1 MKQYLSLIIALLL
14 LAACGQP
21 KAKYVIGVSQCS
33 QDNWRDKLNRE
44 LKTSEYFNDSLDVR
58 LASANDD
65 SEKQIAQINQFI
77 ADGVDLLIVA
87 PNQYNSITSAVIKA
101 HERGIPVILYDRKVN
116 TDKYTAFI
124 GGDNYGIGKAMGR
137 FIGQRLKGK
146 GRVVEIR
153 GLEGS
158 SPAADRHR
166 GFVDGLKDYPGVQL
180 VASEPGNWKEES
192 GAAAMERILNKVT
205 AFDYVFGQNDRMA
218 LGAYHVL
225 KRRGMEKQ
233 VRLTGVDALAVK
245 GGGLELVRDSVLEA
259 SYLYPTKGDAVIA
272 LALKILRHQ
281 SYDRDNRLSTTIVT
295 RDNVE
300 LMLMEAKDVERQN
313 ANLDLLHR
321 KVDTYFNQY
330 SMQRWF
336 MGLLIVALAVIV
348 IAAAVT
354 YRAYLSKTRLSEQLA
369 HSNGELQRLNAE
381 VRDMTQAQLTFFTN
395 VSHELRTPLTLIA
408 DPVDHL
414 LDTQE
419 VRGEA
424 RKVLE
429 MVRRNVQLLSQLVNE
444 ILDFRK
450 IQNGKMQL
458 RLTRFSLA
466 SALSQWASAFDA
478 AAQGKQVTLGT
489 VSRVEGDDDIVADHE
504 KLSHLYRNLLSNA
517 LKYTPAGG
525 AVTTTLTAEGDSYVI
540 SVRDTGKGINARD
553 LPNVFERFYQARG
566 ASGGTGIGLAIV
578 KAFTELHH
586 GEVSVESEEGRGTCF
601 TVRLPRRQE
610 GVVEEAATPGDEAPA
625 VEAGL
630 YAAAPVNVEQ
640 HLSDV
645 VATDD
650 NDKPEVL
657 VIDDN
662 DDVRTYVRT
671 LLKDHCHVTEARDG
685 KSGLALAR
693 KTVPD
698 LVVCDVM
705 MPVMDGLEFTRQL
718 KADTATSHIPVI
730 LLTARTLDEQQAE
743 GYATGADSYITKPF
757 SGKVLLTRIDNLL
770 SSRRQ
775 LRQLF
780 AGSAPQADSQAA
792 APGGD
797 VAAAGQGVGDRDVLF
812 IGRLRETIQR
822 NLGDSELS
830 VEHIGE
836 EMGLSRVQL
845 YRKVKA
851 LTGQSPVELLRTA
864 RLQRGK
870 RLLET
875 TDMTI
880 AEVAYDVG
888 FSSPSYFTKC
898 FKDEF
903 GVSPRELNQ

>member
-1 MKQYLSLIIALLL
+1 MKQFLSLIIALLL

-44 LKTSEYFNDSLDVR
+44 LKTGEYFNDSLEVR

-87 PNQYNSITSAVIKA
+87 PNQYNSIASAVVKA

-137 FIGQRLKGK
+137 FIGQRLNGK

-158 SPAADRHR
+158 SPAAERHR

-192 GAAAMERILNKVT
+192 GAKAMERILNKVT

-218 LGAYHVL
+218 QGAYGVL

-245 GGGLELVRDSVLEA
+245 GGGLELVRDGVLEA

-281 SYDRDNRLSTTIVT
+281 PYSRDNRLSTTIVT

-321 KVDTYFNQY
+321 KVDAYFTQF

-348 IAAAVT
+348 IAAALT
-354 YRAYLSKTRLSEQLA
+354 YQAYLTKARLSEQLA

-381 VRDMTQAQLTFFTN
+381 VRDMTQAQLAFFTN

-408 DPVDHL
+408 DPIDRL

-429 MVRRNVQLLSQLVNE
+429 MVRRNIQLLSQLVNE

-458 RLTRFSLA
+458 RLTRFSLG
-466 SALSQWASAFDA
+466 SALSEWASAFDA
-478 AAQGKQVTLGT
+478 AAQGKHVTLST
-489 VSRVEGDDDIVADHE
+489 VSRVEGDDIIVADHE

-525 AVTTTLTAEGDSYVI
+525 AVATTLDAEGDSYVI
-540 SVRDTGKGINARD
+540 RVRDTGKGINARD
-553 LPNVFERFYQARG
+553 LPNIFERFYQARG

-586 GEVSVESEEGRGTCF
+586 GEVTVESEEGRGTCF

-610 GVVEEAATPGDEAPA
+610 GAVEDAAATDEA
-625 VEAGL
+625 VDVVAGQ

-640 HLSDV
+640 RLSDV
-645 VATDD
+645 VSADD
-650 NDKPEVL
+650 NDNPEVL

-662 DDVRTYVRT
+662 DDVRAYVRT

-770 SSRRQ
+770 NSRRQ

-792 APGGD
+792 APAGD

>member
-1 MKQYLSLIIALLL
+1 MKNLLMILTVLLL
-14 LAACGQP
+14 LAACNKRP
-21 KAKYVIGVSQCS
+21 HKYVIGVSQCS
-33 QDNWRDKLNRE
+33 EDVWRDKLNRE
-44 LKTSEYFNDSLDVR
+44 LKTSEYFNDSLEVR
-58 LASANDD
+58 LVSANDD
-65 SEKQIAQINQFI
+65 SKKQIEQINRFI
-77 ADGVDLLIVA
+77 EDGVDLLVIA
-87 PNQYNSITSAVIKA
+87 PNQFYSITSVVNKA
-101 HERGIPVILYDRKVN
+101 YERGIPVILYDRKVN

-124 GGDNYGIGKAMGR
+124 GSDNYGIGKAMGQFVAR
-137 FIGQRLKGK
+137 QLNGQ

-166 GFVDGLKDYPGVQL
+166 GFTDALRAFPGVEV
-180 VASEPGNWKEES
+180 VASQAGNWKEES
-192 GAAAMERILNKVT
+192 GTRAMDSILNKVGH
-205 AFDYVFGQNDRMA
+205 FDYVFGHNDRMA
-218 LGAYHVL
+218 WGSYLSL
-225 KRRGMEKQ
+225 KRHGRLQG
-233 VRLTGVDALAVK
+233 VRFAGIDALATK
-245 GGGLELVRDSVLEA
+245 GGGLELVRDGIFEA
-259 SYLYPTKGDAVIA
+259 SYLYPTQGDAVIA
-272 LALKILRHQ
+272 LAMKILRGQ
-281 SYDRDNRLSTTIVT
+281 PYERDNQLSTTIVT
-295 RDNVE
+295 RDNAE
-300 LMLMEAKDVERQN
+300 LMLMEAKDMARQN
-313 ANLDLLHR
+313 ANLDLMHR

-336 MGLLIVALAVIV
+336 MGLLIVVLAVIV

-408 DPVDHL
+408 DPIDRL

-419 VRGEA
+419 LHGEG

-429 MVRRNVQLLSQLVNE
+429 MVRRNIQLLSHLVNE

-458 RLTRFSLA
+458 RLTRFSLGT
-466 SALSQWASAFDA
+466 ALGEWTSAFDA
-478 AAQGKQVTLGT
+478 AAQGKQVALSA
-489 VSRVEGDDDIVADHE
+489 VSRVEGDDNIVADHE

-517 LKYTPAGG
+517 LKYTSAGG

-540 SVRDTGKGINARD
+540 SVRDTGKGIDARD
-553 LPNVFERFYQARG
+553 LPNVFERFYQARE

-586 GEVSVESEEGRGTCF
+586 GKVSVESEEGHGSCF
-601 TVRLPRRQE
+601 TVTLPRRQE
-610 GVVEEAATPGDEAPA
+610 GVVEEAATTLAEAPA
-625 VEAGL
+625 VEAEL
-630 YAAAPVNVEQ
+630 YADAPINVEQ

-662 DDVRTYVRT
+662 DDVRAYVRT
-671 LLKDHCHVTEARDG
+671 LLKDRCHVIEARDG
-685 KSGLALAR
+685 KSGLTLAR

-770 SSRRQ
+770 NSRRQ

-797 VAAAGQGVGDRDVLF
+797 VAAAGQGVGDRNVLF

-830 VEHIGE
+830 VEQIGE